1 MISFR
6 VGFTATSLTGIAIC
20 VGTLTPSLAMMSPPG
35 GDRLHHLI
43 AFSAFALP
51 MVLVER
57 QYWRLMLTLTLLLG
71 TAIELIQPH
80 INHSGDP
87 MDILANAAGGIIG
100 VLIGIT
106 ISRLHHHY
114 LLSMLLLSMLE
125 ENNLILSSSQ
135 EPMHTYEAFSV
146 SCLFVST

>member
-6 VGFTATSLTGIAIC
+6 VGFTATSIIGMAIC
-20 VGTLTPSLAMMSPPG
+20 VGTLAPSLAMMSPPG
-35 GDRLHHLI
+35 GDKLQHLV

-87 MDILANAAGGIIG
+87 MDLLANAAGGIIG

-106 ISRLHHHY
+106 ISRLHHK
-114 LLSMLLLSMLE
+114 
-125 ENNLILSSSQ
+125 
-135 EPMHTYEAFSV
+135 MHPRPIPLYGHSFDRGSATIFRRRRRRR
-146 SCLFVST
+146 L

>member
-6 VGFTATSLTGIAIC
+6 VGFTATSLTGIAIY

-35 GDRLHHLI
+35 ADRLHHLI

-80 INHSGDP
+80 INRSGDP
-87 MDILANAAGGIIG
+87 MDLLANAAGGIIG
-100 VLIGIT
+100 VLIGLT
-106 ISRLHHHY
+106 ICHLHQKIRTHRVPLYGHSFYRGSARIFRRRRRRRL
-114 LLSMLLLSMLE
+114 
-125 ENNLILSSSQ
+125 
-135 EPMHTYEAFSV
+135 
-146 SCLFVST
+146 